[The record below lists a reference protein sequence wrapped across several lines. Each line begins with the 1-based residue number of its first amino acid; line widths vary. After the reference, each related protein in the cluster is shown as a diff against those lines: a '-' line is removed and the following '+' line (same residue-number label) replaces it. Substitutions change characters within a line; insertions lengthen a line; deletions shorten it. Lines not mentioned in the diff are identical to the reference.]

1 MDTQNI
7 DSNRD
12 HSTLVRLG
20 IILAGVLLISAAIF
34 AIGTLTGVTAF
45 VKAWDAFQDV
55 LPWNKPTT
63 VAVAPPDILGI
74 RNMGRLETLEREVS
88 AVVRVKRDYT
98 LLDDEELLYGVCGR
112 IVAGVDLEGLT
123 PEDIHVEGDTLTL
136 RLPSAEAFSVGLTT
150 EWRVNETDEYTVEDD
165 VKAQIVPSC
174 DHIYKWS
181 QATGHDKTPELVT
194 DAQEQAQLMF
204 EEMAQDPNFLA
215 RAQKNAENTLERLLK
230 AAGYENVVFVDAQPN
245 AEETR
250 PTPVES
256 TLSPPTATP

>member
-1 MDTQNI
+1 MLTELI
-7 DSNRD
+7 AKLMTKRAVW
-12 HSTLVRLG
+12 L
-20 IILAGVLLISAAIF
+20 IIICIAIIFVISLSPINLHISGF
-34 AIGTLTGVTAF
+34 GNLSLFG
-45 VKAWDAFQDV
+45 
-55 LPWNKPTT
+55 NKPTT

-112 IVAGVDLEGLT
+112 IVARVDLEELT

-136 RLPSAEAFSVGLTT
+136 RLPPAKGRVSLTT

-181 QATGHDKTPELVT
+181 QATGHDKTPELVK
-194 DAQEQAQLMF
+194 DAQEQAQLLF